1 MQKNKKTRIFDTLTC
16 KKKNINHKT
25 KKIKLYVCGPTLYG
39 PFHLG
44 HARTYL
50 VFDVLAK
57 WLKNKGYNTEFLMNL
72 TDIDDRI
79 ISQSIE
85 RGMSLKEI
93 AKEHEKEFF
102 DGMKKLGIDSI
113 TYFPKVTENIKE
125 IKKQIIFF
133 IKNKYAY
140 ITGNGIYFNLSRFPS
155 YGELT
160 KKNLDKLKRSRI
172 KENHF
177 KKRSED
183 FCIWK
188 TEKVKEARWKLK
200 FNFDLKKRKLED
212 FTGKEGDK
220 FIKIRNGKVYI
231 DIVGRPGWHVEDTA
245 ILEKYFNGKYTI
257 HGGGGDLA
265 FPHHECV
272 KALLEILNKCSS
284 CVDIWIHTGYLT
296 VEKRR
301 MSFQKKTLLTLDN
314 LLSFTNKETIR
325 TFFLM
330 SHYSKP
336 INFDEKKLKNAEK
349 SLKRFYKAVRDFN
362 QLKKVKQKVN
372 NTNLHKSLNIFKK
385 EFEDS
390 LDDDLNTAKALGSF
404 FKFRA
409 VLKEYSRKENKVNDR
424 LKKEINKTIK
434 NYGKTLGIIED
445 SSEIFDR
452 EEIQIIK
459 QFKKPRCVKLF
470 NTMGR
475 KKFLFKPMNENKV
488 LMYSCGPTVYTTAH
502 IGNLRSFLFADLVK
516 KTLSLAGYKVK
527 HIMNITDVGHLTDD
541 ADAGEDKMEKSSQE
555 KDKTTWEIA
564 KYYTKIFKKDLRRLN
579 IEFPIKFTKA
589 TEYIPQMINLVQKLI
604 KKGFTYQTSDGIYF
618 DTAKIKKYSQLAK
631 LDIKGLQEGK
641 RVKMEEKKHKTDFAL
656 WKFTPQGQK
665 RQMEWKAFD
674 KIGFPG
680 WHIECSAMAIT
691 ELGKTIDIHTGGVDH
706 IPVHH
711 TNEIAQSE
719 AATGKKFSHFWMH
732 GDFLIPEKG
741 GKMSKSQGNFVTIS
755 ELMDKGCSPLAYR
768 YFLLQSH
775 YRKKIKFSNKVMKA
789 SQKGLDNLKSLIA
802 DFNQKKFGKSQ
813 ALQYKKE
820 IEGSLFNDINT
831 PQAMALLWSLV
842 KDAQI
847 GDRYKKELI
856 IYFDQVL
863 SLDLLISPKKKLKI
877 PEAIIKLA
885 EKRNL
890 AREKKSWQEA
900 DKLREKIEKKG
911 FSIEDNADDTFTL
924 NKK

>member
-1 MQKNKKTRIFDTLTC
+1 M
-16 KKKNINHKT
+16 NI
-25 KKIKLYVCGPTLYG
+25 
-39 PFHLG
+39 
-44 HARTYL
+44 
-50 VFDVLAK
+50 
-57 WLKNKGYNTEFLMNL
+57 

-79 ISQSIE
+79 ISQSLE
-85 RGMSLKEI
+85 KNNSPKEV
-93 AKEHEKEFF
+93 AEEHEKEFF

-113 TYFPKVTENIKE
+113 THFPKVTENIKE
-125 IKKQIIFF
+125 IKKQIIFL

-172 KENHF
+172 EENRF
-177 KKRSED
+177 KKRNED

-212 FTGKEGDK
+212 FIGKKGDK

-257 HGGGGDLA
+257 HGGGRDLA

-272 KALLEILNKCSS
+272 KALLEILNKHSS
-284 CVDIWIHTGYLT
+284 CVDIWMHTGYLT
-296 VEKRR
+296 VEKKR
-301 MSFQKKTLLTLDN
+301 MSFQKKTFLTLDD
-314 LLSFTNKETIR
+314 LLSFTNKETVR
-325 TFFLM
+325 TLFLM
-330 SHYSKP
+330 SHYRKP
-336 INFDEKKLKNAEK
+336 INFDEKNLKNAEK
-349 SLKRFYKAVRDFN
+349 SLKRFYKTVRDFN
-362 QLKKVKQKVN
+362 RLKEAKQKAN
-372 NTNLHKSLNIFKK
+372 NASFLKALNILKK

-390 LDDDLNTAKALGSF
+390 LDDDLNTVKALGGL

-409 VLKEYSRKENKVNDR
+409 VLEEYSRKENKVDDR
-424 LKKEINKTIK
+424 LKKEVNKTIK
-434 NYGKTLGIIED
+434 NYGKTLGIIEED
-445 SSEIFDR
+445 SEIFNR
-452 EEIQIIK
+452 EQVQIIK
-459 QFKKPRCVKLF
+459 QFKKPRRVKLF

-475 KKFLFKPMNENKV
+475 KKFLFKPMNENEV

-516 KTLSLAGYKVK
+516 KTLFLAGYKVK

-541 ADAGEDKMEKSSQE
+541 ADAGEDKMEKSSRE
-555 KDKTTWEIA
+555 KGKTTWEIA
-564 KYYTKIFKKDLRRLN
+564 KYYTKIFKKDIRRLN
-579 IEFPIKFTKA
+579 IKFPTKFTKA
-589 TEYIPQMINLVQKLI
+589 TEYIPQMIDLVQKLI
-604 KKGFTYQTSDGIYF
+604 EKGFTYQSSDGIYF
-618 DTAKIKKYSQLAK
+618 DTTKVKNYGQLAK

-641 RVKMEEKKHKTDFAL
+641 RVKMEEKRHKTDFAL

-665 RQMEWKAFD
+665 RQMEWKAFG
-674 KIGFPG
+674 KMGFPG

-732 GDFLIPEKG
+732 GDFLIPEEG

-755 ELMDKGCSPLAYR
+755 ELIDKDCSPLAYR

-775 YRKKIKFSNKVMKA
+775 YRKKVRFSNKVMKA
-789 SQKGLDNLKSLIA
+789 SQKGLNNLKNLIA
-802 DFNQKKFGKSQ
+802 DFNQKTFGKYQ

-820 IEGSLFNDINT
+820 IEGALFDDINT

-842 KDAQI
+842 KDTQV
-847 GDRYKKELI
+847 GGRYKKELVV
-856 IYFDQVL
+856 YFDQVF
-863 SLDLLISPKKKLKI
+863 SLDLLTCPRKKLKI
-877 PEAIIKLA
+877 PETIIKLA

-890 AREKKSWQEA
+890 AREKKNWQEA
-900 DKLREKIEKKG
+900 DKLREKIEKEG
-911 FSIEDNADDTFTL
+911 FLIEDHADGAYTL